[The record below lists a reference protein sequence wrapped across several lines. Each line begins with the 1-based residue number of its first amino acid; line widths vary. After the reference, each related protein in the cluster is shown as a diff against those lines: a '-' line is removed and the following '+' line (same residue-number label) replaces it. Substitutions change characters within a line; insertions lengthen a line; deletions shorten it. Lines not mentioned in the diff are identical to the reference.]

1 MADSAMGVDGA
12 GFIEGDLCAHQSIRK
27 TSGVNGERG
36 HVARNGFRSADRFG
50 VGVAGDGDFEH
61 AVSVLIWRAVDEC
74 NKVGF
79 KANGWVGVGHGREHD
94 PGQVNACGWSLHLAE
109 VNVLGEE
116 S

>member
-12 GFIEGDLCAHQSIRK
+12 RFIKGDLCAHQSIRK
-27 TSGVNGERG
+27 TSGVDSKRG
-36 HVARNGFRSADRFG
+36 DVARNRIGSGDRLG

-61 AVSVLIWRAVDEC
+61 AIPVLIWRAVDER